1 MNITS
6 GAAGA
11 LEAVPPGRTGD
22 VRNLLRRWVWSVRR
36 IRAVDHCYHPPGLSK
51 LSQRSRQSEWF
62 MTLQNTDCS
71 RRAFLG
77 IAGGACVSAAFP
89 TSVEATPQPP
99 PPLDLPTVTLSEAS
113 ELVRTRKISPKE
125 LTTACLERIQRLNPT
140 VNAFITVTAEQATA
154 DAQRAEAEIMKGRW
168 RGPLHGIPVGLKDL
182 FDTAGVRTTGG
193 SGQFAERVPVEDADV
208 VQRLK
213 AAGAVILGK
222 QNLHELGLGATSAA
236 SHFGPVRNPWN
247 REYVAGGSSGGSAAA
262 VAASLC
268 YGALGTDTGGSVRL
282 PASFCGT
289 VGLKP
294 TYGRVSTRG
303 VLPLSWSLDHVG
315 PLTRTVLDAAVLLQ
329 AIAGYDAKDPYSVDR
344 SVPAWT
350 AAIRRSPASLRLGV
364 PREYF
369 FTGLHAE
376 VQTAVEQALG
386 VLSKLTASVQE
397 VDVPVNPD
405 MHLAVMLAEGYAFHA
420 ERVRATPQLFQ
431 PPVLGR
437 LRGGEAVSTVT
448 YINRRLE
455 LDQIRHTAQSL
466 FTRVDLLVTPTIP
479 VLPIRVVEAQDDQAG
494 TAQFARNTRPFNAYG
509 LPAVS
514 LPCGFAK
521 NGLPIGLQI
530 VGPPWGEESVL
541 RLAHAFERTTDAG
554 TRHPVL

>member
-1 MNITS
+1 
-6 GAAGA
+6 
-11 LEAVPPGRTGD
+11 
-22 VRNLLRRWVWSVRR
+22 
-36 IRAVDHCYHPPGLSK
+36 
-51 LSQRSRQSEWF
+51 

-71 RRAFLG
+71 RRTFLS
-77 IAGGACVSAAFP
+77 IAGGACAAAAFP
-89 TSVEATPQPP
+89 TSIDATPPVAPP
-99 PPLDLPTVTLSEAS
+99 IDLPAVTLWEAS
-113 ELVRTRKISPKE
+113 ELVRTKKVSPRE
-125 LTTACLERIQRLNPT
+125 LTAACLARIQQLNPML
-140 VNAFITVTAEQATA
+140 NAFITVTAEQATA

-168 RGPLHGIPVGLKDL
+168 RGPLHGIPLGLKDL

-193 SGQFAERVPVEDADV
+193 SGQFAQRIPIEDADAV
-208 VQRLK
+208 RRLK

-315 PLTRTVLDAAVLLQ
+315 PLTRSVLDAAVLLQ

-344 SVPAWT
+344 PVPSLT
-350 AAIRRSPASLRLGV
+350 AAIRRSPASLRVGV

-369 FTGLHAE
+369 FASLHAD
-376 VQTAVEQALG
+376 VQTAVEQAID
-386 VLSKLTASVQE
+386 VLSKLTAGVQE
-397 VDVPVNPD
+397 VVVPVNPE
-405 MHLAVMLAEGYAFHA
+405 MHLAVMLAEGFAFHA
-420 ERVRATPQLFQ
+420 ARVRETPQLFQ

-437 LRGGEAVSTVT
+437 LRGGEAVSTAT
-448 YINRRLE
+448 YINQRRE
-455 LDQIRHTAQSL
+455 LDQIRRAAPSL
-466 FTRVDLLVTPTIP
+466 FAHVDLLVTPTIP
-479 VLPIRVVEAQDDQAG
+479 SLPIPIVEAQDDQAG
-494 TAQFARNTRPFNAYG
+494 TALFARNTRPFNAYG

-514 LPCGFAK
+514 IPCGFAK

-541 RLAHAFERTTDAG
+541 RLAYAFEHATAFQ
-554 TRHPVL
+554 TRRPML

>member
-1 MNITS
+1 
-6 GAAGA
+6 
-11 LEAVPPGRTGD
+11 
-22 VRNLLRRWVWSVRR
+22 
-36 IRAVDHCYHPPGLSK
+36 
-51 LSQRSRQSEWF
+51 
-62 MTLQNTDCS
+62 MTLENTDCT
-71 RRAFLG
+71 RRTFLS
-77 IAGGACVSAAFP
+77 IAGGAWAAAAFP
-89 TSVEATPQPP
+89 TSADARPP
-99 PPLDLPTVTLSEAS
+99 VAPPIDLLTATLSEAS
-113 ELVRTRKISPKE
+113 ELVRTRKVSPRE
-125 LTTACLERIQRLNPT
+125 LTAACLARIQQLNPML
-140 VNAFITVTAEQATA
+140 NAFITVTAEQATA

-193 SGQFAERVPVEDADV
+193 SGQFAERVPVEDADAV
-208 VQRLK
+208 RRLK

-222 QNLHELGLGATSAA
+222 QNLHEFGLGATSAA

-262 VAASLC
+262 IAASLC
-268 YGALGTDTGGSVRL
+268 YAALGTDTGGSVRL

-315 PLTRTVLDAAVLLQ
+315 PLTRGVLDAALLLQ

-344 SVPAWT
+344 PVPALT
-350 AAIRRSPASLRLGV
+350 AGIRRSPASLRLGV

-369 FTGLHAE
+369 FTGLHVD
-376 VQTAVEQALG
+376 VQTAVEQAID
-386 VLSKLTASVQE
+386 VLSKLTAGVQE
-397 VDVPVNPD
+397 VVVPVSPE
-405 MHLAVMLAEGYAFHA
+405 MHLAVMLAEGFAFHA
-420 ERVRATPQLFQ
+420 ARVRDTPQLFQ

-437 LRGGEAVSTVT
+437 LRGGEAVSTTT
-448 YINRRLE
+448 YVNQRRE
-455 LDQIRHTAQSL
+455 LDQVRRAAPSL
-466 FTRVDLLVTPTIP
+466 FAQVDLLVTPTIP
-479 VLPIRVVEAQDDQAG
+479 TLPIPIVEAQDDQSG
-494 TAQFARNTRPFNAYG
+494 TALFARNTRPFNAYG

-514 LPCGFAK
+514 IPCGFAK

-541 RLAHAFERTTDAG
+541 RLAHAFEHATASQ
-554 TRHPVL
+554 TRRPMM